1 LIGIATRFGLDLEIY
16 NFTKTSAKKVQTIDE
31 AHRWAASCS
40 AGIKDTSYAPLV
52 VYQPKRDRI
61 DRYLLSRH
69 PGAKKPF
76 FEDVGCAIELT
87 LAGLPFL
94 PKFPELAFSTPPSMP
109 NSPDNK
115 PTATGPPL
123 LIAAAGPRPGDPPR
137 PGNGRTT
144 ILVAWQMAR
153 VEDAKLM
160 AKSPTFPAPT
170 PASAADYSRP
180 FRICMPEY
188 PEIQTALPSC
198 LVARDGLAVSIW
210 IPANHI
216 DVPMPGG
223 KFRRAQVETPP
234 YRFVVVWEVVSNMT
248 RLFPIPNVQ
257 ACVSPDCRLV
267 AYCDPNS
274 SGSTAASPSVASP
287 SSDTTAK
294 SQQGQVQGEFVIVD
308 VKTGQEVWRWPDA
321 AQASGFA
328 SFGQFENLKK
338 ITVFEFSADG
348 KKLIVGDTTGGVGI
362 YELREAGQRYELAD
376 MTNNSGGLGRSTSSS
391 TSRYAFPGWQQG
403 GVRVSNELQ

>member
-1 LIGIATRFGLDLEIY
+1 
-16 NFTKTSAKKVQTIDE
+16 
-31 AHRWAASCS
+31 
-40 AGIKDTSYAPLV
+40 
-52 VYQPKRDRI
+52 
-61 DRYLLSRH
+61 
-69 PGAKKPF
+69 
-76 FEDVGCAIELT
+76 
-87 LAGLPFL
+87 
-94 PKFPELAFSTPPSMP
+94 
-109 NSPDNK
+109 
-115 PTATGPPL
+115 
-123 LIAAAGPRPGDPPR
+123 
-137 PGNGRTT
+137 
-144 ILVAWQMAR
+144 
-153 VEDAKLM
+153 M